1 MKANTYARGIVT
13 AALAAAT
20 MSVFAQGI
28 HPQRFKHLARAM
40 SQQWYASTEARQ
52 AADSAMRHFNS
63 EYRYKR
69 ITDYQFAAVEI
80 RSMMTV
86 KAWEKAINAC
96 GGYNFQQ
103 PAQNAEAAV
112 AACIRAGLDKQTQ
125 LHYHND
131 WYRLQLNNQKY
142 HVFREIS
149 GYTALPAPTRFT
161 YYCHRSSIAF
171 SGEEFADFLYSF
183 DALVPDIRKV

>member
-1 MKANTYARGIVT
+1 MYIDKSI
-13 AALAAAT
+13 
-20 MSVFAQGI
+20 I
-28 HPQRFKHLARAM
+28 
-40 SQQWYASTEARQ
+40 AS

-69 ITDYQFAAVEI
+69 ITDYQFAAEEI

-183 DALVPDIRKV
+183 DALVPDIRKATDEVLYNIRETLLEREKEHKIQRILAVAKRASQENMS